1 METKTIHKLA
11 RTFTTTLTI
20 VGAAFGSLCGLVAS
34 MWGGV
39 FIIVPLVTALFGF
52 AGALIG
58 GAVEVG
64 LRLKWPSD
72 YEL

>member
-1 METKTIHKLA
+1 MEIKTIHKAA
-11 RTFTTTLTI
+11 RTLTTTLTI
-20 VGAAFGSLCGLVAS
+20 AGAAFGSLAGLAAS

-39 FIIVPLVTALFGF
+39 FVIVPLVTALFGL

-58 GAVEVG
+58 GAIEVA
-64 LRLKWPSD
+64 LRLKWPLN